1 MKIYQ
6 LYPWFVAALGWGFL
20 VPLLAVSPAPS
31 WPMVGAFAAL
41 AVLTEW
47 LMVPLPRGGYQSAGI
62 AVAAAGLVMLGPVD
76 TALIMSVGV
85 VIGNGLLHRRPVIN
99 TVFNSGQYIL
109 ATLVAGA
116 IFLVLVP
123 AGQGFAD
130 PEMPRFVDVG
140 FLMSFFAGLMGFI
153 VASSLFVSGMLAPL
167 RSTRFLTVFRT
178 NIIWETVNGLAF
190 GTLGLVLALIYEQAL
205 PRDALIFALPLLMV
219 GYILML
225 YTTREHAYREL
236 EVVEQISQA
245 QVALDIPHLYARMYE
260 QLARVMP
267 ADVFYIGLYDPEV
280 DALVLEFLVD
290 SGERFPPHAMPINP
304 PIREILGRSTPKLI
318 SLSPQEMSQPD
329 PLARIGRVERR
340 SVSLIYAPIVKGD
353 TVIGLLSVQSYAFN
367 AFTDRDVRLIDTIAT
382 QAATAID
389 NARLFDSRARSLQ
402 RLTALQR
409 ITTGI
414 AGSLDMELV
423 LSAIATGAREVLQ
436 VDRCAI
442 YLSHDDMG
450 LGDVFTYELPGG
462 YVDAVRRLLR
472 PLGGVQR
479 DQLLKAPLFVEDTKT
494 DPSLRALR
502 AAAFG
507 EMPEALAPIWE
518 RLPTMAI
525 LPLRYA
531 DELLGVLTFYHNA
544 PRRYTEEDRRLAE
557 AIAAQAAIAVKNS
570 SLLFQA
576 QRRVAEMDLLNQVV
590 ATVSAALDPQERFRR
605 IVEEVSGRFGY
616 SHVSLYRREGGNMVL
631 QASVGY
637 GQPPMRIPVSKGV
650 IGRVARTGQPALITD
665 VTKDPD
671 YVTADPAISSEAAV
685 PIIVDNRVLGVLNVE
700 SDTAHG
706 LRQNDLDLMQT
717 LASQLGVAM
726 RNALL
731 FDETTRAR
739 DELTVLYDAVKTI
752 SSSLELDAVLENLV
766 TVTCRAFTYEFGAI
780 LLADE
785 RTGDLTVS
793 AIYGFAPETAGMRI
807 PFGKG
812 ITGWVHRSGK
822 PEVIDDVEHDSRYIA
837 GSSLVRSELAVPLI
851 SEGRVIGVFNIEST
865 QPNAFGA
872 RDIQLLSALA
882 GYAIIAIQNARLYEQ
897 ARQLA
902 ITDGLTELYN
912 HRYLHEALERTLE
925 RTNRDDGQLA
935 IVMLEIDNFKRY
947 NDTYGHQRGDE
958 VLRIVADL
966 LRKGSRPGD
975 FVARYGGDEFMVVLP
990 YTSKDAAREI
1000 AERIRHTV
1008 EIYSFLLGEN
1018 IVTSVTLSVGVAA
1031 SPDDGVTVDALIEA
1045 VDRAQYTAKRSGG
1058 NRVHL
1063 AHVYH

>member
-1 MKIYQ
+1 VRAQQI
-6 LYPWFVAALGWGFL
+6 YPWIVAALGWGTL
-20 VPLLAVSPAPS
+20 IPLLAASPAPS
-31 WPMVGAFAAL
+31 WPIVGAFAAL

-47 LMVPLPRGGYQSAGI
+47 LMVPLPRGGYQSAGL
-62 AVAAAGLVMLGPVD
+62 AVAAAGLVTLGPVYA
-76 TALIMSVGV
+76 ALIMSVGV
-85 VIGNGLLHRRPVIN
+85 IIGNGLLHRRPAI
-99 TVFNSGQYIL
+99 TTIFNSGQYIL
-109 ATLVAGA
+109 STLLAGA
-116 IFLVLVP
+116 IFLQLTP
-123 AGQGFAD
+123 AGQRFGD
-130 PEMPRFVDVG
+130 PEMPRLVDVG
-140 FLMSFFAGLMGFI
+140 YLLSFFAGLMGFI
-153 VASSLFVSGMLAPL
+153 VASSLLVSGMLAPL
-167 RSTRFLTVFRT
+167 RGTRVLTVFRT
-178 NIIWETVNGLAF
+178 NVIWETVNGLAF
-190 GTLGLVLALIYEQAL
+190 GSLGLILALIYEQAL
-205 PRDALIFALPLLMV
+205 PRGALIFALPLLMV

-245 QVALDIPHLYARMYE
+245 QVALDIPQLYARMYE
-260 QLARVMP
+260 QLSRVMP
-267 ADVFYIGLYDPEV
+267 ADVFYIGLCRPD
-280 DALVLEFLVD
+280 DTLALEFLVD
-290 SGERFPPHAMPINP
+290 SGERFPPRTVPIDP
-304 PIREILGRSTPKLI
+304 PIREMLSGTAPKLI
-318 SLSPQEMSQPD
+318 TLSPQEMSRPD
-329 PLARIGRVERR
+329 PLVRIGHVERR
-340 SVSLIYAPIVKGD
+340 SASLIYAPIIKGEV
-353 TVIGLLSVQSYAFN
+353 VIGLLSVQSYAFN
-367 AFTDRDVRLIDTIAT
+367 AFTDRDVRLIDAIAT

-389 NARLFDSRARSLQ
+389 NARLFESRARSVQ

-442 YLSHDDMG
+442 YLAREDSG
-450 LGDVFTYELPGG
+450 LGDVFTYELPAG
-462 YVDAVRRLLR
+462 YADAVRRLLR
-472 PLGGVQR
+472 PQGSAQR
-479 DQLLKAPLFVEDTKT
+479 EQMLKDPLFVDDTKT
-494 DPSLRALR
+494 DPALRALR
-502 AAAFG
+502 ASAFG
-507 EMPEALAPIWE
+507 EMPEALAPVWE

-570 SLLFQA
+570 SLLSQA

-590 ATVSAALDPQERFRR
+590 ATVNAALDPQERFRR

-616 SHVSLYRREGGNMVL
+616 SHVSLYRREAGTMVL

-637 GQPPMRIPVSKGV
+637 GQPRTRIPVNTGV
-650 IGRVARTGQPALITD
+650 IGRVARTGRPALITD
-665 VTKDPD
+665 VMKDPD
-671 YVTADPAISSEAAV
+671 YVVADPAITSEAAV

-700 SDTAHG
+700 SDTTRG
-706 LRQNDLDLMQT
+706 LRQNDLDLMIT

-739 DELTVLYDAVKTI
+739 DELSVLYDAVKTI
-752 SSSLELDAVLENLV
+752 SSNLELDAVLESLV
-766 TVTCRAFTYEFGAI
+766 TVTCRAFAYEFGAI

-793 AIYGFAPETAGMRI
+793 AIYGFQPETVGMRI

-822 PEVIDDVEHDSRYIA
+822 PDVIEDVEHDSRYIA
-837 GSSLVRSELAVPLI
+837 GNPLVRSELAVPLI
-851 SEGRVIGVFNIEST
+851 SEGRVIGVFNVEST
-865 QPNAFGA
+865 QPNAFGQ
-872 RDIQLLSALA
+872 RDVQLLSALA

-975 FVARYGGDEFMVVLP
+975 FVARYGGDEFMIVLP